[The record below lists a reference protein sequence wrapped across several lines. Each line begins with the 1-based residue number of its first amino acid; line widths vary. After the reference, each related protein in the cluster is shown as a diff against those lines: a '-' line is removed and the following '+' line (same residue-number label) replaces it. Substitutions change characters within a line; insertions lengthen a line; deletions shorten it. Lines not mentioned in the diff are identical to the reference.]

1 LTKTSDSHRIKFNP
15 VAAHR
20 ALSRGRLVE
29 TSETFIIGLSLHRR
43 IFQIHCA
50 SQYKN
55 LFEMRQTGIF
65 YFPAVD
71 GAVFQCGLPAV
82 CSAEIRPDEA
92 RKSVLFHYKMHF
104 LD

>member
-1 LTKTSDSHRIKFNP
+1 
-15 VAAHR
+15 
-20 ALSRGRLVE
+20 
-29 TSETFIIGLSLHRR
+29 
-43 IFQIHCA
+43 
-50 SQYKN
+50 
-55 LFEMRQTGIF
+55 MRQTGIF